1 MEETTSPAVGGGAK
15 RIAKL
20 FAYVF
25 ACLLA
30 VSALALLL
38 WWLPARTASGYILPD
53 SQGVIAQTPNNLWV
67 IWIRPWPWSTV
78 PPAATVTLD
87 LPGRGAVSYFA
98 NALSVSFFS
107 ARAVPVDLSLS
118 SRSSPFQ
125 RSGLISDI
133 KLVWQGGSAQRKLT
147 DFWAVGASTTQQIS
161 GFLPIITSSSPHP
174 NLDVPLAITLQSV
187 PQSVIAVSTPSPS
200 LGPWQT
206 PYCDSVSNAGNALS
220 GSPSHIRATARAL
233 SAAGCRH
240 LTGPQGLVETG
251 RDPSTPVA
259 FYWQTIL
266 QEISHGQIRT
276 VSGGAGESGF
286 GVWPDAFNWWRF
298 TRRG

>member
-1 MEETTSPAVGGGAK
+1 MSLPTGGGGK

-30 VSALALLL
+30 VSAIALLL
-38 WWLPARTASGYILPD
+38 WWLPGRTTTGYILPD

-78 PPAATVTLD
+78 PPAVTVTMN

-107 ARAVPVDLSLS
+107 ARAVPVELSLS
-118 SRSSPFQ
+118 SNSSPF
-125 RSGLISDI
+125 RKSGLISDI
-133 KLVWQGGSAQRKLT
+133 KLVWQGGSAQRTLT
-147 DFWAVGASTTQQIS
+147 DFWAVRAHQQTAPQ
-161 GFLPIITSSSPHP
+161 GQVAGYALLITSQSPHP
-174 NLDVPLAITLQSV
+174 SLNVPIGLLLSPV
-187 PQSVIAVSTPSPS
+187 PHRIIAVSTPNPTISP
-200 LGPWQT
+200 WRT
-206 PYCDSVSNAGNALS
+206 PLCVSVESASSATS
-220 GSPSHIRATARAL
+220 GSQTASIVHAM
-233 SAAGCRH
+233 SAAACSNMK
-240 LTGPQGLVETG
+240 GPQAIVETG
-251 RDPSTPVA
+251 KNPTTPVA
-259 FYWQTIL
+259 FYWEAIV
-266 QEISHGQIRT
+266 QEVTRGRITT
-276 VSGGAGESGF
+276 VSSGAGESGF